1 MREMQKIRLL
11 FSKRKK
17 CMFKINPELDEWKF
31 FYEMHTPVSKESIL
45 RFNIQKISISSNL
58 QQQLL

>member
-31 FYEMHTPVSKESIL
+31 FYEMHTPVSKE
-45 RFNIQKISISSNL
+45 
-58 QQQLL
+58 